1 MRDQPVN
8 GSRLWQVKLG
18 PQAGLADRD
27 CAVVG
32 AIGVL
37 QSHVPHQSHAPQ
49 QQQQQQ
55 MGAFQYSAFNAA
67 AQVPQMDA
75 LEMQL
80 ASMQG
85 MPGYGKA
92 CSIPNRSCREEQI
105 VPVFQSM
112 CIPSLQAGFQVDTSP
127 LLLHV
132 CTAGEPAVLLQV
144 SGLVLKKGRAGFA
157 LLYYQDSLEPL

>member
-1 MRDQPVN
+1 M
-8 GSRLWQVKLG
+8 
-18 PQAGLADRD
+18 
-27 CAVVG
+27 
-32 AIGVL
+32 L
-37 QSHVPHQSHAPQ
+37 QSHVPHQSHAP

-92 CSIPNRSCREEQI
+92 CSIPNRCLACRKEHI
-105 VPVFQSM
+105 LAMYQSI
-112 CIPSLQAGFQVDTSP
+112 CIPSLQGWISSRD
-127 LLLHV
+127 
-132 CTAGEPAVLLQV
+132 
-144 SGLVLKKGRAGFA
+144 FA
-157 LLYYQDSLEPL
+157 SASAYLYSRGACSAAAC